1 MKTED
6 ILNLDC
12 RKEESREI
20 IQKALKRIKPLSK
33 YSDEIPLEA
42 IEKLIGVLVKKYAIT
57 VQSINLC
64 FIDEKRSLYYS
75 CGIIENDEHQWLGNC
90 YGITMYELL
99 SKVAIKLYSDIK
111 RLEIS
116 ERT

>member
-12 RKEESREI
+12 RKEESKEI
-20 IQKALKRIKPLSK
+20 IQKALKKIKPLSK
-33 YSDEIPLEA
+33 YSDEVPLEA
-42 IEKLIGVLVKKYAIT
+42 IEKLIGVLTKKYSIRI
-57 VQSINLC
+57 QSINLS
-64 FIDEKRSLYYS
+64 FVEENGSLYYS
-75 CGIIENDEHQWLGNC
+75 CSIKEDDEHQWLGNC
-90 YGITMYELL
+90 YGITIYELL